1 MDTTLKYLLISG
13 PPSYPL
19 DICNNSLE
27 SEIGGLQAS
36 MKGKEEQFACING
49 MEVSIQKNG

>member
-19 DICNNSLE
+19 DICKNSLE